1 MISVRQQHGQRSQ
14 RAISMDA
21 RQTASRVYDPD
32 SDNLFPWQR
41 HPNRCDVE
49 GVDTRMVA
57 KKPTVAKTAPV
68 EKPEPKREYRYAM
81 YNRPVWGGLS
91 LSQPYT
97 IDFDLNDPGIAE
109 NRKYYNRDAHS
120 ILVTTHPLTADEIRK
135 LEMVDIAADNKQRS
149 DKAAMIEYTNN
160 LDELSDNG
168 KRAIIHQI
176 ESGKYVKNK
185 SDVDKYADKFM
196 SQGKRKEE
204 EKAKVKAKTE
214 TPSQKVTQPPSTGFQ
229 ADPTLIDRDLAM
241 RSHAGTS
248 WSPKERGEMEIKS
261 FVEDVE
267 HVRKTLMQ
275 STESPEELAMVDREM
290 DKFQKGYAQKW
301 NARMAAHSSCFSSMI
316 AGPSK
321 FPARKAEKANKAYD
335 KRTSETIEYKE
346 RAINAITKKLKDH
359 RISAGGGEVAMM
371 EKKLA
376 SAEAEQVRM
385 KAVNKIL
392 RSKKTSDDVKML
404 QLRDE
409 FGMPE
414 QLVHNLM
421 NPDWGK
427 PGYPAYKLTNN
438 NANIKRMKERVKEM
452 QAREDTPTAEIK
464 FAGGTIIDSNE
475 DDRVQIFYDERP
487 SPDMIKQLKGSGW
500 RWAPSLGVWQ
510 RKRTPAAMT
519 SAKQIT
525 GV

>member
-1 MISVRQQHGQRSQ
+1 MMTRKRTKVRNMPRNQQAAAMVAIRAQHGNRTP
-14 RAISMDA
+14 RAIAMDA
-21 RQTASRVYDPD
+21 RQTARRTFDED
-32 SDNLFPWQR
+32 SDKLPLWKRQPGR
-41 HPNRCDVE
+41 YDVR
-49 GVDTRMVA
+49 GVDTKATATPA
-57 KKPTVAKTAPV
+57 KAK
-68 EKPEPKREYRYAM
+68 EPEPKPTKPEDSIKIITNNMPDGYEIHKWSYTDSAGKHTVHAVIFEDKPAFGQ
-81 YNRPVWGGLS
+81 NKTFDS
-91 LSQPYT
+91 LT
-97 IDFDLNDPGIAE
+97 
-109 NRKYYNRDAHS
+109 DA
-120 ILVTTHPLTADEIRK
+120 R
-135 LEMVDIAADNKQRS
+135 
-149 DKAAMIEYTNN
+149 KAAKEHASNERSRQRNI
-160 LDELSDNG
+160 
-168 KRAIIHQI
+168 
-176 ESGKYVKNK
+176 
-185 SDVDKYADKFM
+185 AD
-196 SQGKRKEE
+196 RKQLE
-204 EKAKVKAKTE
+204 EKGYIGTPLKKEPEPIQKPPTE
-214 TPSQKVTQPPSTGFQ
+214 PTGFQ

-241 RSHAGTS
+241 RAHSGTS
-248 WSPKERGEMEIKS
+248 WSPEKRGEQEIAS
-261 FVEDVE
+261 FVDDVE
-267 HVRKTLMQ
+267 HVRETLMQ
-275 STESPEELAMVDREM
+275 STESVEELAIVDREM

-321 FPARKAEKANKAYD
+321 FPARKAEKASKAYD
-335 KRTSETIEYKE
+335 KRTAETIEYKK
-346 RAINAITKKLKDH
+346 RAINAITKKLKEH
-359 RISAGGGEVAMM
+359 RISAGGAEIAMM

-376 SAEAEQVRM
+376 SAEADQTRM

-438 NANIKRMKERVKEM
+438 NANIKRMKERVTEM
-452 QAREDTPTAEIK
+452 QAREDTPTTEIT

-525 GV
+525 GVR

>member
-1 MISVRQQHGQRSQ
+1 MTGKRKVKSMSPQQRAAVMINVRQQHGQRSP
-14 RAISMDA
+14 RAITMDGL
-21 RQTASRVYDPD
+21 RTAQRVYDPET
-32 SDNLFPWQR
+32 DNLHPWQNR
-41 HPNRCDVE
+41 PNRCDVE

-57 KKPTVAKTAPV
+57 RKPTIAKNATV
-68 EKPEPKREYRYAM
+68 EEHEP
-81 YNRPVWGGLS
+81 PS
-91 LSQPYT
+91 P
-97 IDFDLNDPGIAE
+97 
-109 NRKYYNRDAHS
+109 
-120 ILVTTHPLTADEIRK
+120 
-135 LEMVDIAADNKQRS
+135 
-149 DKAAMIEYTNN
+149 
-160 LDELSDNG
+160 
-168 KRAIIHQI
+168 
-176 ESGKYVKNK
+176 
-185 SDVDKYADKFM
+185 
-196 SQGKRKEE
+196 
-204 EKAKVKAKTE
+204 KT
-214 TPSQKVTQPPSTGFQ
+214 TQPPSTGFQ

-248 WSPKERGEMEIKS
+248 WSPEKRGEMEIQS

-267 HVRKTLMQ
+267 HVRKTLIQ
-275 STESPEELAMVDREM
+275 STESPEELVMVDREM

-321 FPARKAEKANKAYD
+321 FPARKAEKASKTYD
-335 KRTSETIEYKE
+335 KRTAETIEYKE

-376 SAEAEQVRM
+376 SAEADQTRM

-392 RSKKTSDDVKML
+392 RSKKTSDDAKML

-409 FGMPE
+409 FGMPK

-438 NANIKRMKERVKEM
+438 NANIKRMKERVTEM
-452 QAREDTPTAEIK
+452 KAREDTPTTEIT

-475 DDRVQIFYDERP
+475 DDRVQIYYDDK
-487 SPDMIKQLKGSGW
+487 PDDAMRAKLKGSGW
-500 RWAPSLGVWQ
+500 RWSPSNGVWQ

-525 GV
+525 GVR